1 MVSMNE
7 KVSKQTS
14 GQEKQLSKISE
25 LLKGNFQ
32 GQNEKMTSF
41 QNLMIEY

>member
-1 MVSMNE
+1 MQKIAKDMASMSD

-14 GQEKQLSKISE
+14 SQEKQLSKISE

-32 GQNEKMTSF
+32 G
-41 QNLMIEY
+41 